1 MALYIMS
8 GVVLLAIVIAVVVL
22 WKISRWIL
30 IPVQIVLFLILLY
43 IGFRIF
49 LEYSRDS
56 KNADLRKINTQ
67 LQVFKRK
74 AEKSIYRQ
82 IR

>member
-67 LQVFKRK
+67 LQVFKRE